1 MAYTYDDF
9 LKEYQNSGFMGQM
22 GYEYSELAKTNP
34 QFGKAILDSM
44 RLERTGNL
52 TADQQEHER
61 QYRNRLYLIAT
72 NGAGSGNPG
81 SGSGTGNP
89 GSGSDGAGSTGGFV
103 YDRQGEYDKA
113 LDAYLNPKPFT
124 YDPAKDPAM
133 AQYRKQYL
141 REAQRAQQDAL
152 GQLATATGGIPSSYA
167 LTASQQ
173 AGDYYR
179 SQLMDR
185 VPEMQNQAYSRFLQ
199 GITQKGNALQ
209 ALSTDRSNAYKQWL
223 TERDYADGQKVE
235 EQKALAEQAEAKAKL
250 GDFSLYGQLYGLTP
264 EQVQQLEDAYKTSLW
279 EGITPQETERTV
291 AFVEKM
297 AGLGLSPEQAA
308 AKGMTPEQYRAAI
321 EAYLDK
327 ESLTDGEYMYLV
339 REVFGLY

>member
-9 LKEYQNSGFMGQM
+9 LKDYQNSGFMGQM
-22 GYEYSELAKTNP
+22 GHEYSELAKTNP
-34 QFGKAILDSM
+34 EFGKAILDSM
-44 RLERTGNL
+44 RTERTGNL
-52 TADQQEHER
+52 TAKQQEHER
-61 QYRNRLYLIAT
+61 QYRNRLYLIAS
-72 NGAGSGNPG
+72 NGAGAGTGN
-81 SGSGTGNP
+81 SGSGTGTGTP
-89 GSGSDGAGSTGGFV
+89 GAFV
-103 YDRQGEYDKA
+103 YDRQGEYDNA
-113 LDAYLNPKPFT
+113 LEAYLNPQPFT

-141 REAQRAQQDAL
+141 REAQRAQQDTL

-173 AGDYYR
+173 AGDYFR

-185 VPEMQNQAYSRFLQ
+185 VPELQNQAYSRFLQ
-199 GITQKGNALQ
+199 GITQKGNAFQ

-223 TERDYADGQKVE
+223 TEREYADGQKAE

-264 EQVQQLEDAYKTSLW
+264 EQVQQLEDAYKASLW
-279 EGITPQETERTV
+279 ENITPQETDRTV

-297 AGLGLSPEQAA
+297 RGLGLTPEQAA